1 MKVALNNIKLKPNP
15 TKFKQ
20 RKTLMKNIISGMF
33 AISTYHAANLQRHTP
48 DWMTWSEYRINMT
61 WLGFTDI
68 HSGIQ
73 SYFVSI
79 GSEYMANDLN
89 KVNID

>member
-1 MKVALNNIKLKPNP
+1 
-15 TKFKQ
+15 
-20 RKTLMKNIISGMF
+20 MKNIISGMF

-89 KVNID
+89 KVTIGVSIIKRYVYDPKSDCVQC

>member
-1 MKVALNNIKLKPNP
+1 
-15 TKFKQ
+15 
-20 RKTLMKNIISGMF
+20 MKNIISGMF

-89 KVNID
+89 KVNIDWLVFNVKRILFQLYPWWR

>member
-1 MKVALNNIKLKPNP
+1 
-15 TKFKQ
+15 
-20 RKTLMKNIISGMF
+20 MKNIISGMF
-33 AISTYHAANLQRHTP
+33 AISTYHAANLQRHTS

-89 KVNID
+89 KVTIGVSIIKRYVYDPKFDCVRC

>member
-1 MKVALNNIKLKPNP
+1 
-15 TKFKQ
+15 
-20 RKTLMKNIISGMF
+20 MKNIISGMF

-73 SYFVSI
+73 RYFVSI

-89 KVNID
+89 KVTIGVSITKRYVYDPKSDCVMLKVAD

>member
-1 MKVALNNIKLKPNP
+1 MLFNATFTNISVNRAGQVYWGMKPEDLEKITDLSHV
-15 TKFKQ
+15 
-20 RKTLMKNIISGMF
+20 
-33 AISTYHAANLQRHTP
+33 
-48 DWMTWSEYRINMT
+48 EYRINMT